1 MQIRSCDAQLLAIP
15 LERPVVSG
23 MSSGDRGAGLTTI
36 FMPVVTL
43 TTDSGLVGRG
53 YTWALAAGGTAMR
66 GVIQE
71 DIFAAR
77 CVGCCAA
84 AGSRGRA
91 HRMRRAASCQG

>member
-53 YTWALAAGGTAMR
+53 YTCLLYTSDAAD
-66 GVIQE
+66 E
-71 DIFAAR
+71 
-77 CVGCCAA
+77 
-84 AGSRGRA
+84 
-91 HRMRRAASCQG
+91 